1 MRPIWAEINLDKAIE
16 NSKEIR
22 NFVGTEVMIM
32 AIVKANGYGHGALPI
47 SLEIE
52 KHVDMFGAALME
64 EAFLLR
70 EGGIK
75 KPILILGYTRFEDYA
90 VVIGEDII
98 QTIYSLKQAEEL
110 DKVAKKLNKIAKVHI
125 KIDTGM
131 NRLGFRDNDTTLEI
145 IKLIKN
151 MNNISIDGIFSHM
164 ANGGSADLSYSV
176 YQINR
181 FKKFVEKAEK
191 LIGKK
196 VIKHLANSAT
206 LVEFKEAHF
215 DMVRPGL
222 MLYGSA
228 STENENIKK
237 LNLKKVLTLKGV
249 ITQIKELEIGEPIS
263 YNGSF
268 VTNRKTKVGVLP
280 IGYAD
285 GFSRSLS
292 NKGQLVINGSKVPI
306 IGNICMDQLVLDIT
320 DIDEIEVGQEVIIYG
335 EDSPVEY
342 FAELL
347 NTINYEIYCN
357 LSERIPRI
365 YYKDLC

>member
-1 MRPIWAEINLDKAIE
+1 MRPIWAEINLDRAIE
-16 NSKEIR
+16 NSQEIR
-22 NFVGTEVMIM
+22 SFVGPDVMIM

-52 KHVDMFGAALME
+52 ESVDMFGAAIME
-64 EAFLLR
+64 EAFQLR

-75 KPILILGYTRFEDYA
+75 KPILILGYTRFVDYA
-90 VVIGEDII
+90 MVIEEDII

-110 DKVAKKLNKIAKVHI
+110 NQVAIKLNKVAKVHI

-131 NRLGFRDNDTTLEI
+131 NRLGFSDNETTLEI
-145 IKLIKN
+145 IKLIDN
-151 MNNISIDGIFSHM
+151 MKNISIEGIFSHI
-164 ANGGSADLSYSV
+164 ANGGASDLSYSK
-176 YQINR
+176 YQIDR
-181 FKKFVEKAEK
+181 FRNFTKKAETI
-191 LIGKK
+191 LGRK
-196 VIKHLANSAT
+196 VLKHLANSAT

-222 MLYGSA
+222 MLYGST

-249 ITQIKELEIGEPIS
+249 LTQIKEIPIGEPVS
-263 YNGSF
+263 YNGTF
-268 VTNRKTKVGVLP
+268 VTTRKTKVGVLP

-292 NKGQLVINGSKVPI
+292 NRGQVLIKGVKVSI
-306 IGNICMDQLVLDIT
+306 IGNVCMDQVVLDLT
-320 DIDEIEVGQEVIIYG
+320 DIDEVEVGQEVIIYG
-335 EDSPVEY
+335 EDNPVEY
-342 FAELL
+342 FADLL
-347 NTINYEIYCN
+347 DTINYEIYCN

-365 YYKDLC
+365 YFKD